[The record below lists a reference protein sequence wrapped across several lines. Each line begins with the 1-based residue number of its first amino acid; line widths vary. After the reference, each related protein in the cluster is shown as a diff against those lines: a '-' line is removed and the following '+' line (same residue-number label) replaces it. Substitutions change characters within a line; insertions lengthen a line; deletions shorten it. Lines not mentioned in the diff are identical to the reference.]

1 MRCSQRSRAN
11 NKKRLLA
18 VVLVC
23 FSSWW
28 PALAQDSRG
37 SATTDRG
44 DRVSRAEL
52 EAEQLVSLSAEKII
66 GMLQRETGLLLQVK
80 RALVR
85 KAFEQGRI
93 LDPEDLSDEA
103 LFRLIREEQAVRAM
117 VTREIEYRSYVRAR
131 PTREEERFLANRAMQ
146 TAQDSS
152 EASQPAG
159 EKQTS
164 QTQPSQE
171 EAYWTRYDRETQRR
185 QRDTRPPSNSS
196 PPAVPEPYP
205 AEPAPQDSRRILE
218 QANTQLPVGDT
229 FTGLTSDS
237 QTMTRMRPDELPEL
251 LRASSL
257 APEERPGSAMGSERL
272 VPGKGP
278 ALPPSSR
285 GDLWAGPTPG
295 PSRPLSSGQLE
306 ARANVPGVLPPPSRL
321 PTQPELRHRA
331 NPYANIPALYDL
343 YSQYSR
349 EQPVLTRFGEDIFR
363 NGTGNFDEL
372 PMDVPVGP
380 DYVVGPGDGLSIELW
395 GGISERLQR
404 VVDREG
410 RLALPEVGAVQV
422 NGRSLADVQHL
433 VQGVLRTQFRDLE
446 ADVSIARLRTVRVYV
461 VGDVE
466 RPGAYDVSSLST
478 PLNALFL
485 AGGPT
490 SRGSLRFLRHYR
502 GDRLVQAVDVYDLL
516 LHGVR
521 SNVQRLEA
529 GDTVLVPPLGAE
541 VTVGGMVRR
550 PAVYEVL
557 GENSLAEVLEL
568 AGGVL
573 PSGTLRHVDVERVV
587 AHTSRTMLRVDL
599 PENNNQESVN
609 TALEDFKVQDGDKVR
624 ISPIVAYA
632 EKTVYLDGH
641 VARPGK
647 YAYRDGML
655 LADLIHSYSD
665 LLPEPSKRHAEVIRL
680 QPPDYTPL
688 VLAFNLSDALDG
700 KNPLTLRPFDTVR
713 IFSRY
718 DFEDPPVVTI
728 TGEVREPGDHLTN
741 GVTRLRDAI
750 YLAGGLTPDA
760 LTGDAQVFRKTDG
773 SKLKVI
779 SVDLGRALAGDEKDN
794 ILLEAKDR
802 IFVHRNLARVDPAAV
817 SVEGQVARPGKYP
830 LGENMTA
837 ADLVRLAGG
846 LKRGAFTEK
855 ADVTRF
861 IGDEEKKAG
870 HISFALA
877 AALAG
882 TPDTDVPL
890 KDGDVVSVG
899 ELSGWRDL
907 GASITLTG
915 EVVHPGTYGIAE
927 GERLSSIIARAGGF
941 RADAYAYGAI
951 FERVQV
957 RELEE
962 RNRAE
967 LIRRVQ
973 GEGATLK
980 LIQETDQDQKAAKE
994 ASLLQWQSTM
1004 ERLQN
1009 TPPTGRLVIHIS
1021 NATKRWARTPADI
1034 EVRNGDT
1041 VFIPKKPNL
1050 VMVDGSVY
1058 HPTAVTFKPGK
1069 SVRWYLS
1076 QAGGPTNAAN
1086 KKDMFV
1092 IRADGS
1098 VVGNGS
1104 GSWLRGG
1111 LESAELQAGDVVV
1124 VPERAYSGTTKWK
1137 TTLQAAQLTSA
1148 VGIAIQVARS
1158 F

>member
-1 MRCSQRSRAN
+1 M
-11 NKKRLLA
+11 
-18 VVLVC
+18 
-23 FSSWW
+23 
-28 PALAQDSRG
+28 
-37 SATTDRG
+37 
-44 DRVSRAEL
+44 
-52 EAEQLVSLSAEKII
+52 
-66 GMLQRETGLLLQVK
+66 
-80 RALVR
+80 
-85 KAFEQGRI
+85 
-93 LDPEDLSDEA
+93 
-103 LFRLIREEQAVRAM
+103 
-117 VTREIEYRSYVRAR
+117 
-131 PTREEERFLANRAMQ
+131 
-146 TAQDSS
+146 
-152 EASQPAG
+152 
-159 EKQTS
+159 
-164 QTQPSQE
+164 
-171 EAYWTRYDRETQRR
+171 
-185 QRDTRPPSNSS
+185 
-196 PPAVPEPYP
+196 
-205 AEPAPQDSRRILE
+205 
-218 QANTQLPVGDT
+218 
-229 FTGLTSDS
+229 
-237 QTMTRMRPDELPEL
+237 
-251 LRASSL
+251 
-257 APEERPGSAMGSERL
+257 
-272 VPGKGP
+272 
-278 ALPPSSR
+278 
-285 GDLWAGPTPG
+285 
-295 PSRPLSSGQLE
+295 
-306 ARANVPGVLPPPSRL
+306 
-321 PTQPELRHRA
+321 
-331 NPYANIPALYDL
+331 
-343 YSQYSR
+343 
-349 EQPVLTRFGEDIFR
+349 
-363 NGTGNFDEL
+363 
-372 PMDVPVGP
+372 
-380 DYVVGPGDGLSIELW
+380 
-395 GGISERLQR
+395 
-404 VVDREG
+404 
-410 RLALPEVGAVQV
+410 VQV
-422 NGRSLADVQHL
+422 
-433 VQGVLRTQFRDLE
+433 
-446 ADVSIARLRTVRVYV
+446 
-461 VGDVE
+461 
-466 RPGAYDVSSLST
+466 
-478 PLNALFL
+478 
-485 AGGPT
+485 
-490 SRGSLRFLRHYR
+490 
-502 GDRLVQAVDVYDLL
+502 VDVYDLL

-521 SNVQRLEA
+521 SNVQRMEA

-541 VTVGGMVRR
+541 VTVEGMVRR

-557 GENSLAEVLEL
+557 GEKNLAEVLEL

-573 PSGTLRHVDVERVV
+573 PSGTLRHVDVERVE
-587 AHTSRTMLRVDL
+587 AHTTRTMLRLDL

-609 TALEDFKVQDGDKVR
+609 AALEDFKIQDGDKIK

-680 QPPDYTPL
+680 QPPDYAPT

-700 KNPLTLRPFDTVR
+700 KNPLTLRSLDTVR
-713 IFSRY
+713 IFGRY
-718 DFEDPPVVTI
+718 DFEDAPVVTV
-728 TGEVREPGDHLTN
+728 TGEVRDPGDHITN

-802 IFVHRNLARVDPAAV
+802 IFVHRNLAKVDPAAV
-817 SVEGQVARPGKYP
+817 SIQGQVARPGKYP

-861 IGDEEKKAG
+861 IGDGEKKAG
-870 HISFALA
+870 HMSFPLA

-882 TPDTDVPL
+882 APDSDVPL

-899 ELSGWRDL
+899 ELSGWKDL
-907 GASITLTG
+907 GATIALAG

-927 GERLSSIIARAGGF
+927 GERLSSVIARAGGF

-957 RELEE
+957 REMEE

-994 ASLLQWQSTM
+994 ASLLQWQTTM

-1021 NATKRWARTPADI
+1021 NETKRWAHTPADI
-1034 EVRNGDT
+1034 EVRGGDT
-1041 VFIPKKPNL
+1041 LFVPKRSSL
-1050 VMVDGSVY
+1050 VTVDGSVY

-1076 QAGGPTNAAN
+1076 QAGGPTNVAN

-1104 GSWLRGG
+1104 SSWLRGG
-1111 LESAELQAGDVVV
+1111 LESGELQAGDVVV
-1124 VPERAYSGTTKWK
+1124 VPEKAYSGTSKWK